1 MTKSL
6 EKTVGRALLV
16 TARLHRARM
25 GERLNALGLFPG
37 QEQALKAL
45 QAAPMTMG
53 ELAALLRVKPPTV
66 SKTIG
71 RLSLQGLVTR
81 EGGNRDGHDQNE
93 QRARDRKGRQPRPVG
108 RAAPLAR
115 LRKGGNRAC
124 AIPAAGGEQIEYHLA
139 TVNSA
144 NQSARFNRSL
154 RALWHWSPE
163 PAHAARR
170 VSLWLVAGSGLTFN
184 ALALGATRLPDNC
197 GAAREP
203 RQAPVRR
210 TNR

>member
-6 EKTVGRALLV
+6 EKSVGRALLV

-53 ELAALLRVKPPTV
+53 ELAGLLRVKPPTV

-81 EGGNRDGHDQNE
+81 EGGGRDGRLVQVALTENGQKTAAALDAVWNQVE
-93 QRARDRKGRQPRPVG
+93 DELLEKLDSKERKQ
-108 RAAPLAR
+108 
-115 LRKGGNRAC
+115 LRKLLRK
-124 AIPAAGGEQIEYHLA
+124 AAKGLSK
-139 TVNSA
+139 V
-144 NQSARFNRSL
+144 
-154 RALWHWSPE
+154 ALE
-163 PAHAARR
+163 ADEVDDEVDLDA
-170 VSLWLVAGSGLTFN
+170 
-184 ALALGATRLPDNC
+184 
-197 GAAREP
+197 
-203 RQAPVRR
+203 
-210 TNR
+210 